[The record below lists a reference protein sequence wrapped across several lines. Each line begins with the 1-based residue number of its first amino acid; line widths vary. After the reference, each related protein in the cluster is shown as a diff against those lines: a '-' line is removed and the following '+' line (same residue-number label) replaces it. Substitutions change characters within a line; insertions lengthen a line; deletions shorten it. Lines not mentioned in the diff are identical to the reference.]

1 MSGYVSSM
9 TGNIVYTCYIYIP
22 YTAPGILMGQGK
34 GLKFYIGVYKKNIS
48 LKIFNSKARM

>member
-22 YTAPGILMGQGK
+22 YTAPGILIGQGK